1 MATLNPERINSQ
13 KKKRIRVWTVVFL
26 LEALIAVWLTG
37 ELDLILKNIKNDS
50 WNGLPV
56 ITYHAALTNIMTQPQ
71 LRKIYL
77 LLELMFAAWVMY
89 EDADMRQHISSVDT
103 VMLTPDIEVPVKAG
117 NGQHG
122 TERFLTEAE
131 LEEKLDV
138 FVYDG
143 RSRPKLPGNGGI
155 VLQMKKSGRKEIIV
169 YDSGERHCIILGA
182 SGAGKTRRELLVLI
196 WLQIIAGQSVIV
208 SDVKGELYY
217 YTKPYA
223 AQHQYKTIDLDIRN
237 PKKSAHYN
245 FLQPIRDAF
254 ERGDSADGIDKTWDL
269 VSVLVGEQ
277 KGEPI
282 WYNGECAAIAAVI
295 LIVAI
300 EAPRQYRNLANVYY
314 FMAYMC
320 QSDEMGNMPLNMF
333 LDSLPDNH
341 PAKGVF
347 AMATIA
353 ADKTR
358 SSFFTSALGTLRL
371 FTNPNVAEMTSS
383 TDFRLEDIS
392 SSKTILY
399 MMIPDDNK
407 KLYPL
412 VSILI
417 TQLYQAQVKQASD
430 HGLRLPIDTDYD
442 LDEAGNFPFI
452 PVLGNMVSAGRSR
465 GVRVNLVLQDYQ
477 QLESKYKD
485 DFENIKTNCQL
496 KIYLKS
502 DNEKTL
508 KSISDSL
515 GNYTVESVN
524 ASTSVSDNKSQGANY
539 SSSSSLT
546 ARKLMEPAEIGRIK
560 APYALVMQTGEYP
573 AITQLPD
580 LSEYRLNKLYG
591 LGDKKHNAKIIMQR
605 EASRK
610 ERDIPPIKLWGVWN
624 DYTVESA
631 GSDPGERVSFL

>member
-1 MATLNPERINSQ
+1 
-13 KKKRIRVWTVVFL
+13 
-26 LEALIAVWLTG
+26 
-37 ELDLILKNIKNDS
+37 
-50 WNGLPV
+50 
-56 ITYHAALTNIMTQPQ
+56 
-71 LRKIYL
+71 
-77 LLELMFAAWVMY
+77 
-89 EDADMRQHISSVDT
+89 
-103 VMLTPDIEVPVKAG
+103 
-117 NGQHG
+117 
-122 TERFLTEAE
+122 
-131 LEEKLDV
+131 
-138 FVYDG
+138 
-143 RSRPKLPGNGGI
+143 
-155 VLQMKKSGRKEIIV
+155 
-169 YDSGERHCIILGA
+169 
-182 SGAGKTRRELLVLI
+182 
-196 WLQIIAGQSVIV
+196 
-208 SDVKGELYY
+208 
-217 YTKPYA
+217 
-223 AQHQYKTIDLDIRN
+223 
-237 PKKSAHYN
+237 
-245 FLQPIRDAF
+245 
-254 ERGDSADGIDKTWDL
+254 
-269 VSVLVGEQ
+269 
-277 KGEPI
+277 
-282 WYNGECAAIAAVI
+282 
-295 LIVAI
+295 
-300 EAPRQYRNLANVYY
+300 
-314 FMAYMC
+314 MAYMC

-546 ARKLMEPAEIGRIK
+546 ARKL
-560 APYALVMQTGEYP
+560 
-573 AITQLPD
+573 
-580 LSEYRLNKLYG
+580 
-591 LGDKKHNAKIIMQR
+591 QR
-605 EASRK
+605 
-610 ERDIPPIKLWGVWN
+610 
-624 DYTVESA
+624 
-631 GSDPGERVSFL
+631 